1 MEQSRIDRINALARK
16 ARAEGLT
23 DEETRERDV
32 LRREYV
38 ESVRR
43 NLTAQLENTWVVDE
57 HGNRRKLTRREAERN
72 RRAAQCCTPVFSAK
86 EINVSQQ
93 RQLDTEEQGNK
104 DAEFPFPR
112 LVVRRAHPQQGSRRA
127 AEGGEEQQRGLGD
140 APAALDGPALVETHN
155 QEGGCID

>member
-16 ARAEGLT
+16 ASAEGLT

-57 HGNRRKLTRREAERN
+57 HGNRRKLTRREE
-72 RRAAQCCTPVFSAK
+72 
-86 EINVSQQ
+86 
-93 RQLDTEEQGNK
+93 
-104 DAEFPFPR
+104 
-112 LVVRRAHPQQGSRRA
+112 
-127 AEGGEEQQRGLGD
+127 
-140 APAALDGPALVETHN
+140 
-155 QEGGCID
+155 